1 MKRKRSRNVS
11 RASASGREDMETYD
25 DIIIGAGMG
34 GLSAA
39 NFLAKYR
46 RKVLV
51 LEKHQIPGGLVTSF
65 RRGGVQFSLGIESLF
80 ELNEG
85 QSIPQFL
92 EFFGTGVGTE
102 PNRRD
107 LCCFVEGKRYVFRHG
122 HLREDFMAAF
132 PKDQEDVRRILDLN
146 ETIAREMF
154 SGTGAPRPPYEMS
167 PLEMLK
173 FGLDNMRKKP
183 HFMRYGMKDACDVLE
198 KQVRNPVL
206 RSVIYSKGIFPM
218 VYMAHVYRWSVLGKD
233 SWPAGGMQAIPDAA
247 SASLKQNG
255 GVLELK
261 SEVSEILVEQ
271 GKAVGV
277 RTKDGREYRAGCIIS
292 NVSPQ
297 FTYDLLPDSLPQKK
311 AMLNKLEGKAIF
323 PGVCALFL
331 SVNKDYDFGNIGV
344 FSFVNPTSYR
354 DDHLRYTPQDCPIE
368 LVIYPEREEDRGRAA
383 VALIPLPYS
392 YQDTWQTGKD
402 RTRGEAY
409 AKLKEEVTEVVL
421 SRLDA
426 QMGKGFRDSVLYADL
441 STPLTFERY
450 THSKEGSFMGWAIDA
465 KNYGKFMKQKTEVEG
480 LHLVGQWVFP
490 GFGVAGVMASGYYL
504 AKDLLK
510 KDGIDLEK
518 EFKAYF
524 S

>member
-1 MKRKRSRNVS
+1 
-11 RASASGREDMETYD
+11 METYD

-34 GLSAA
+34 GLSVA
-39 NFLAKYR
+39 NFLAKYN

-51 LEKHQIPGGLVTSF
+51 LEKHHIPGGLVTSF

-92 EFFGTGVGTE
+92 EFFGTSVETE

-107 LCCFVEGKRYVFRHG
+107 ICCFVEGKRYVFRHD

-132 PKDQEDVRRILDLN
+132 PDDQQEVRRILDLN
-146 ETIAREMF
+146 ETIATEMF
-154 SGTGAPRPPYEMS
+154 SGTGAPIPPYEMS
-167 PLEMLK
+167 ALEMLK
-173 FGLDNMRKKP
+173 FGIENLRKKP
-183 HFMRYGMKDACDVLE
+183 NFMRYGMKDACDVLE
-198 KQVRNPVL
+198 KQLKNPVL

-233 SWPAGGMQAIPDAA
+233 SWPVGGMQAIPDAA
-247 SASLKQNG
+247 AGSLVRNG

-261 SEVSEILVEQ
+261 CEVTEILIEN

-277 RTKDGREYRAGCIIS
+277 KTKDGREYHAGRIIS
-292 NVSPQ
+292 NASPH
-297 FTYDLLPDSLPQKK
+297 FTYGLLPDSLPQKH
-311 AMLNKLEGKAIF
+311 AMMKKLEGKAIF

-331 SVNKDYDFGNIGV
+331 SVRKDYDFGNTGV
-344 FSFVNPTSYR
+344 FSFVNRTSYK
-354 DDHLRYTPQDCPIE
+354 DDPLHYSPEDCPIE
-368 LVIYPEREEDRGRAA
+368 LVVYPEREEDRGRAA
-383 VALIPLPYS
+383 VALIPLSYQ
-392 YQDTWQTGKD
+392 YQDTWQTGGD
-402 RTRGEAY
+402 GARGEAY
-409 AKLKEEVTEVVL
+409 VRLKDEVSETVL
-421 SRLDA
+421 SRLDS
-426 QMGKGFRDSVLYADL
+426 QMGNGFRESVLYADL

-465 KNYGKFMKQKTEVEG
+465 KNYGKFMRQKTEVEG

-510 KDGIDLEK
+510 NDGIDLEND
-518 EFKAYF
+518 FKTYF